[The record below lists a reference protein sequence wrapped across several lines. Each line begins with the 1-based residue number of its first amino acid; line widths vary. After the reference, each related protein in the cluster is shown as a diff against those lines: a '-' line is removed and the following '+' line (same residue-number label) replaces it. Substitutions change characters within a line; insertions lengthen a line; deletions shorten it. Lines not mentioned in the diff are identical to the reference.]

1 MALSHFRSNHFASA
15 HYAARHFRTDGGIVV
30 PRRRGGVR
38 FRAFYKPDRKE
49 RMLDDEDVILL
60 ALKKFL
66 DELII

>member
-1 MALSHFRSNHFASA
+1 M
-15 HYAARHFRTDGGIVV
+15 V

-49 RMLDDEDVILL
+49 RMLDDEGVILL